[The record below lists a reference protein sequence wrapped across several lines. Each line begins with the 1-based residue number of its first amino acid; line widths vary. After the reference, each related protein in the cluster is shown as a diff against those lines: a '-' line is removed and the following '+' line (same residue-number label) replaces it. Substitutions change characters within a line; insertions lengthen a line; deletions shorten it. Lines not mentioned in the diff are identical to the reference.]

1 MYHIKHKYET
11 RLNPSKKQTN
21 KQRDRNTTDIKIA
34 QMMVGKQWVKSQLK
48 ACTYEQV
55 KQEHRWR
62 KRAAIRAI

>member
-11 RLNPSKKQTN
+11 RLSPSKKQTN

-55 KQEHRWR
+55 K
-62 KRAAIRAI
+62 